1 MAEHE
6 PQPDN
11 SDRVAQPEPQRD
23 QDQDSP
29 LDGLDAETVEDLDVD
44 EDAEDVQ
51 GGTHTWVTACPSIP
65 PCMTQ

>member
-6 PQPDN
+6 SQPDN
-11 SDRVAQPEPQRD
+11 PDRAAQPEPQRD
-23 QDQDSP
+23 HEQDSP

-44 EDAEDVQ
+44 ADAEDVQ
-51 GGTHTWVTACPSIP
+51 GGAYTWITVCPSMP